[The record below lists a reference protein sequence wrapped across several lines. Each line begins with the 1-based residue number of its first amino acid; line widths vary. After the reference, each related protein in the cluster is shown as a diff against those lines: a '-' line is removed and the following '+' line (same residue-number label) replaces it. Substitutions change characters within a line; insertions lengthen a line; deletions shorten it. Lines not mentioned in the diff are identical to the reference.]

1 MRGAGAVLEQME
13 AAHVG
18 QVRVFDAE
26 VWTGWVS
33 QGWVARHLGCL
44 PRDASQGC
52 VPGGEASRCGGECV
66 GMGWVWGGGKARLGR
81 QAIHRESGRA
91 AKGSCTGRHLLG
103 PQINLREAAALAV
116 MCTQGFGRK
125 LDSPGLA
132 PCGKASLIRLAS
144 PRAARQA

>member
-66 GMGWVWGGGKARLGR
+66 GMGWVWGGARRGSGGR
-81 QAIHRESGRA
+81 LFIGNQGGPPRA
-91 AKGSCTGRHLLG
+91 HVRAGTCW
-103 PQINLREAAALAV
+103 V
-116 MCTQGFGRK
+116 RK
-125 LDSPGLA
+125 LT
-132 PCGKASLIRLAS
+132 CGRLLRWLPWARKVVAASLIRLAS